1 MSNSIAR
8 NWIDGGWVTSDRVS
22 SSMNPSD
29 GEILGRFADGGA
41 KEASAAISAARR
53 AFDTGTWSSDRS
65 ARAAALV
72 ELAHRLEERVDR
84 LATSEAREMGK
95 VITQTRWEAAASPP
109 TIPYNAPPPPS
120 PTRLT
125 PQQTP

>member
-8 NWIDGGWVTSDRVS
+8 HWIDGAWVTSDRVS
-22 SSMNPSD
+22 PSINPSD
-29 GEILGRFADGGA
+29 GGILGRFADGGA

-72 ELAHRLEERVDR
+72 ELAHRLEERGDR
-84 LATSEAREMGK
+84 LPTSEARAKGK
-95 VITQTRWEAAASPP
+95 AITQTQWEAAPAPQTTASNTGP
-109 TIPYNAPPPPS
+109 AAS
-120 PTRLT
+120 
-125 PQQTP
+125 